1 MRSFELYFNDL
12 SAEAKKKYLKF
23 QRVSDESELNHEISP
38 LAIIDSEDEENVDPC
53 DSCKKQGETTCG
65 NDTTNHECWEG

>member
-12 SAEAKKKYLKF
+12 NKEAKARYMKF
-23 QRVSDESELNHEISP
+23 QRVSDDSELNHEISP
-38 LAIIDSEDEENVDPC
+38 LAIIDSEDEDPC

-65 NDTTNHECWEG
+65 NDTTAHECWEG